1 MLRTKRFFVIVIGVA
16 AATLPILAQ
25 TQERDADR
33 GYRLSLTLQKKVAER
48 LAQSPFPA
56 AGDVTGPI
64 VDRVTRDWTMEA
76 ADCSLVKA
84 QVKFTGVKRNTLYLT
99 PNGDGTY
106 YFELH
111 RDASGT
117 AADATGNKY
126 VFLYNQVLALD
137 ITEPGLTETAKAT
150 GTATDTLQLIPLTS
164 AGTGYSLA
172 AYLKVDTP
180 TLVSGPLPAPT
191 STGPLGCNPF

>member
-1 MLRTKRFFVIVIGVA
+1 LRTTRTFAIVIGVA

-25 TQERDADR
+25 TQEREADR
-33 GYRLSLTLQKKVAER
+33 GHRLSPTLQKKVAEP
-48 LAQSPFPA
+48 LAQLPFRA

-64 VDRVTRDWTMEA
+64 VDRVARDWTVES

-84 QVKFTGVKRNTLYLT
+84 QVKFTGVKRNTVYLT

-137 ITEPGLTETAKAT
+137 ITEPDLTETTKLT

-164 AGTGYSLA
+164 AGAVYSLVE
-172 AYLKVDTP
+172 YLKVDTP
-180 TLVSGPLPAPT
+180 TLFSGPLPAPT